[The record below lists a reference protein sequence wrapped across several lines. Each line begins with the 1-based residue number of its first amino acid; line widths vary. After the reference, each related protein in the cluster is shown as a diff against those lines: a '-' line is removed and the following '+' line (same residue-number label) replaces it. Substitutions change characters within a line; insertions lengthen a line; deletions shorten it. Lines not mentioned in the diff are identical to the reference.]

1 MNLTMKRCTEEV
13 IRRLQEL
20 KGEDNLAP
28 WRTFTRIGQEV
39 GYSRERIRQIAVK
52 EDIYPRPFKKDLTC
66 IDCGGPVS
74 GDNLRCFSCSLKFRN
89 LPNCRCDWC
98 GLPLH
103 RTEKQDHNFCSEA
116 CQGYWLGNN
125 YGCGKHAH
133 HQKPRVKVNCAFCGK
148 EIERKKSQVKERNFC
163 SSSCVMKWRIAQG
176 YDIVEAKKQ
185 AKERRISGRI

>member
-1 MNLTMKRCTEEV
+1 MKRCTEEV

-20 KGEDNLAP
+20 KGQDNLVP

-39 GYSRERIRQIAVK
+39 GYSRERVRQIAVK

-66 IDCGGPVS
+66 IDCGEPVS
-74 GDNLRCFSCSLKFRN
+74 GNNLRCQSCSLKFRS

-98 GLPLH
+98 GLPLY
-103 RTEKQDHNFCSEA
+103 RNTKQNHNFCSKA

-125 YGCGKHAH
+125 YGCGRCQQNRSKI
-133 HQKPRVKVNCAFCGK
+133 KRVKVNCTLCGK
-148 EIERKKSQVKERNFC
+148 EIERREDKVKERNFC
-163 SSSCVMKWRIAQG
+163 SSPCVMKWRIAQG

-185 AKERRISGRI
+185 AKERKLKDQDAK